1 LVSGLRS
8 DTAPAISAENKELS
22 HIPDVLV
29 ARDAVPLS
37 DKDETCQLAIDLQE
51 ERVAIRLDPV
61 ERKVAVAEPAVW
73 SDVQIDPIGELVDI
87 KLKEIC
93 EDRLMIPRCGD
104 KFNLRGGIVWRPSHF
119 VPQPEG

>member
-22 HIPDVLV
+22 HIPGVLV
-29 ARDAVPLS
+29 ARDAVPS
-37 DKDETCQLAIDLQE
+37 RDQDKACQLAIDFQQE
-51 ERVAIRLDPV
+51 GVAIPLDPV
-61 ERKVAVAEPAVW
+61 ERKVTVPEPAVW

-93 EDRLMIPRCGD
+93 EDRLMILRCGD